1 MGIFNATP
9 DSFHAMSRY
18 NTSIFSSGADIID
31 IGAESTRPGYKP
43 VPPAEQFR
51 RLEPVLKTVPADATV
66 SIDTTSAQVIERS
79 IQLLGRKVI
88 VNDISAGADDPG
100 MLPLAAREGLT
111 FIAMHRGGFAC
122 REEVADFFAQ
132 WRLKA
137 EDLGIQDWILDP
149 GFGFGKDIAQN
160 WELLENLGELK
171 ALGRPVLVGV
181 SMKRMTCASAFV
193 TEKAH
198 LTALSQGADILR
210 VHNVAAARNT
220 IQKYYSPSMI

>member
-9 DSFHAMSRY
+9 DSFHAPSRY
-18 NTSIFSSGADIID
+18 NSSIFSSGADIID
-31 IGAESTRPGYKP
+31 IGAESTRPGYKH
-43 VPPAEQFR
+43 VPAAEQFK
-51 RLEPVLKTVPADATV
+51 RLEPVLKNVPQGITV

-79 IQLLGRKVI
+79 MQLLGRKVI
-88 VNDISAGADDPG
+88 VNDISAGADDPE
-100 MLPLAAREGLT
+100 MLPLAAREGLMY
-111 FIAMHRGGFAC
+111 IAMHRGGFVC
-122 REEVADFFAQ
+122 REEVADFFRQ

-137 EDLGIQDWILDP
+137 EDMGIRDWILDP

-171 ALGRPVLVGV
+171 TLGRPVLVGV
-181 SMKRMTCASAFV
+181 SMKRMTCASSFV

-198 LTALSQGADILR
+198 LMALGQGADILR

-220 IQKYYSPSMI
+220 VNKFYSPSTM